1 MTYFF
6 RSNADQSKLQTT
18 IILAQLQALLC
29 AIGAIAIAILHIYR
43 HHLNYT
49 EPTYDPFVVRLIF

>member
-29 AIGAIAIAILHIYR
+29 TIGAIAIAILHIYR
-43 HHLNYT
+43 HLLNYT
-49 EPTYDPFVVRLIF
+49 NRHTTPLL